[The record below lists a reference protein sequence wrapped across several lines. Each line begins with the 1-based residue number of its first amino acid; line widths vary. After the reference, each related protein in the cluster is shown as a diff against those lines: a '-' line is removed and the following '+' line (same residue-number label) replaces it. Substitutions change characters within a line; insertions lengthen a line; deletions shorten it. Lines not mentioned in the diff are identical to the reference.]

1 MKIKTQFSVAVTF
14 FIMILLV
21 VVASVAVTDKQLV
34 FYNQQEDIAGNVERF
49 ARELSYISN
58 SYLLY
63 GESQQRAR
71 WKSVS
76 TSLAADLAR
85 LRPDTPEQQALINNI
100 KANHE
105 RLQIIFDEVSAV
117 IEDKARSQSAFLD
130 PTFMRVSW
138 SRMEV
143 QNQGTIF
150 DAFRLYILI
159 DHGIDQLRQRNI
171 LLNFILAGIFVVFL
185 LVNYLLVFNRLLKSI
200 AILQAGTKI
209 VGSGNLDYAIEG
221 QRSDEI
227 GELSQAFNQMT
238 ADLKRVTASKAELE
252 REVAERKQAE
262 ETLRQRSAE
271 LEAANKELEAFSYS
285 VSHDLRAP
293 LRHIDGFSRRLLVT
307 YADKLDETGQ
317 RYLRNVREST
327 RKMGQLIDD
336 LLNLSRVTRVEM
348 RYDSVELSE
357 IARLITV
364 ELGKDETERR
374 VEFIIGPGITA
385 KGDQQLL
392 RIVLENLLGNA
403 WKFTAK
409 CPAARIEFG
418 SVQQTGGPAF
428 YVRDNGAGFD
438 MAYVGKLFGAF
449 ERLHDEGDFPGT
461 GIGLA
466 TVQRIIRRHGG
477 RIWAESEVGRGAT
490 FYFTLE

>member
-1 MKIKTQFSVAVTF
+1 MKIKTQFNITVAF
-14 FIMILLV
+14 FIMILLA
-21 VVASVAVTDKQLV
+21 VAVSVAITNKQLV
-34 FYNQQEDIAGNVERF
+34 FYNQQEDIAGNVERS

-76 TSLAADLAR
+76 ASLAADLAR

-100 KANHE
+100 KANQE
-105 RLQIIFDEVSAV
+105 RLKTIFEEVSAV
-117 IEDKARSQSAFLD
+117 IEDQARRQSGFFDPAFI
-130 PTFMRVSW
+130 RVSW

-143 QNQGTIF
+143 QNQGIIF

-185 LVNYLLVFNRLLKSI
+185 FINYLLVFHRLLKSI
-200 AILQAGTKI
+200 AKLQTGTKI

-227 GELSQAFNQMT
+227 GELSHAFNQMT
-238 ADLKRVTASKAELE
+238 ADLKRVTASKVELE
-252 REVAERKQAE
+252 REILERQQAE
-262 ETLRQRSAE
+262 ETLRQRTAE
-271 LEAANKELEAFSYS
+271 LEATNKELEAFSYS

-293 LRHIDGFSRRLLVT
+293 LRHIDGFSRILLAT

-327 RKMGQLIDD
+327 HKMGQLIDD

-357 IARLITV
+357 IARLITM
-364 ELGKDETERR
+364 ELGKDEAERQ
-374 VEFIIGPGITA
+374 VEFTIGPGMTA

-403 WKFTAK
+403 WKFTSK

-418 SVQQTGGPAF
+418 RAQQDGKSAF

-466 TVQRIIRRHGG
+466 TVQRIICRHGG
-477 RIWAESEVGRGAT
+477 QVWAESEVGRGAT